1 MLEKL
6 KERVKNWM
14 QKTGAETGLSKEF
27 KDIFE
32 VGGVPAFNQ
41 FYYFGIFIWKYL
53 YKGFYS
59 PWHRIL
65 APTIENPR
73 NRRNLERMDV
83 AKAVSSE
90 LAGLIWSEQCE
101 VHVSQSDSEEQP
113 LEEFMSF
120 LHPHGPIARY
130 INVFLVYFLMDCSSK
145 IPLSVL
151 YFMVLASVYKE
162 KPASSR
168 IISMVFIVFSFV
180 H

>member
-113 LEEFMSF
+113 LEEFVHDVLTKNGF
-120 LHPHGPIARY
+120 GQKCRNILNR
-130 INVFLVYFLMDCSSK
+130 CS
-145 IPLSVL
+145 
-151 YFMVLASVYKE
+151 
-162 KPASSR
+162 
-168 IISMVFIVFSFV
+168 